1 MLAAALLA
9 IDPTGLGGAFVR
21 GRSGPARDAWL
32 AAFRDCLPANAPVR
46 KIPSHA
52 GADRLIGGLDL
63 PATLSAGRPILER
76 GILASADGGVLILAS
91 SERFGADK
99 AALVAAAMDGNEVAI
114 ARDGFAATLPSR
126 FALIAF
132 DESESDDEKTPG
144 ALTERLAFHVDLEP
158 VAGSSPTAA
167 KVKAARRML
176 TDVVIPDAIVAA
188 LCETAMALGIAS
200 PRAALF
206 AVKAARAHAA
216 LHRRRIV
223 SDDDAAIAA
232 RLVLAPRATVFPQA
246 PEEQKAESESRSDAD
261 DANETQ
267 QTSAGQLSDVI
278 LEAVKS
284 SLPPGLLAGLV
295 AASAMKAAGRSG
307 PGASA
312 KRQKG
317 LRGRT
322 AGTRAGDP
330 RNGSRLNLVATLRA
344 AAPWQRLRT
353 RGGGALVKV
362 RREDFR
368 VTRYRRR
375 SETTAIFA
383 VDASGSAA
391 LHRLA
396 EAKGAVEL
404 ILADCYIRRDK
415 VALVAFRGKGA
426 DVLLPPT
433 RSLERARRS
442 LAALP
447 GGGGTPLGAG
457 IDASAAVADSV
468 KRGGGTPLLV
478 FLTDGRANVARDG
491 AGDRAAAAD
500 EALAAARRIRAAKH
514 RSLVID
520 VSPEP
525 NEAARR
531 LAEEMAATYLPLP
544 HADAARIS
552 HSVAK
557 AMPQ

>member
-9 IDPTGLGGAFVR
+9 IDPKGLGGALLR

-32 AAFRDCLPANAPVR
+32 AAFRDCLPAKAPVR

-63 PATLSAGRPILER
+63 PATLSAGRPILES
-76 GILASADGGVLILAS
+76 GILASADGGVLFLPS
-91 SERFGADK
+91 SERFGADN
-99 AALVAAAMDGNEVAI
+99 AALVAAVMDRDEVAI

-126 FALIAF
+126 FTLIAF
-132 DESESDDEKTPG
+132 DESESEGEKTAG
-144 ALTERLAFHVDLEP
+144 ALAERLAFHVDLEP
-158 VAGSSPTAA
+158 VAGSSPLAGKVRAA
-167 KVKAARRML
+167 QRML
-176 TDVVIPDAIVAA
+176 TDVVTPDAIVAA

-223 SDDDAAIAA
+223 SDDDATIAA
-232 RLVLAPRATVFPQA
+232 SLVLAPRATAFPQA
-246 PEEQKAESESRSDAD
+246 PEEQQSESPPQSDTED
-261 DANETQ
+261 SNEEQ
-267 QTSAGQLSDVI
+267 AGSAKRLSDVI
-278 LEAVKS
+278 LDAVKA

-295 AASAMKAAGRSG
+295 AAAAMKAAGRSG

-312 KRQKG
+312 RRQKS
-317 LRGRT
+317 LRGRP

-330 RNGSRLNLVATLRA
+330 RSGSRLNLIATLRA
-344 AAPWQRLRT
+344 AAPWQRLRK
-353 RGGGALVKV
+353 GGGALVKV

-404 ILADCYIRRDK
+404 ILTDCYIRRDR

-457 IDASAAVADSV
+457 IDASAAIAEGVR
-468 KRGGGTPLLV
+468 RGCGTPLIV

-491 AGDRAAAAD
+491 SGSRVAAAE

-514 RSLVID
+514 RALVID

-525 NEAARR
+525 QEAARR
-531 LAEEMAATYLPLP
+531 LAEEMAAAYLPLP

-552 HSVAK
+552 QSVAK